1 MPASESCECEKGDDE
16 SCACSE
22 SGCQSGS
29 CNGQGGKV
37 EEVGYYPDDDDE
49 EQIQPRRLRSK
60 GYMENYINPPEFLE
74 ARAEE
79 IKAKR
84 EEKKHFPESPEMDV
98 LLFLVEHAPLK
109 NWQRDVLS
117 IIREETYYF
126 VPQGQTKIMNEGW
139 ASYWHSRIM
148 TEKVLNDRE
157 VIDYADHHSGTVGG
171 SRLRL
176 NPYKL
181 GLELFRDI
189 EDRWNKGRFGKEY
202 EECEDLAIRDSWDLA
217 LGLGQEKI
225 FEVRR
230 LYNDLTFVD
239 TFLTDDFCRQQKLFV
254 YAKEEKDP
262 TWVIKTREFDQ
273 IKALIL
279 NGLTNLGSPQIRVLD
294 GNFENRGELLMK
306 HEHEGRDLKWNFAEE
321 TLTNLHL
328 LWKRPVHVETIKEG
342 KKMRLSFDGKESNIK
357 ELD

>member
-1 MPASESCECEKGDDE
+1 
-16 SCACSE
+16 
-22 SGCQSGS
+22 
-29 CNGQGGKV
+29 
-37 EEVGYYPDDDDE
+37 
-49 EQIQPRRLRSK
+49 
-60 GYMENYINPPEFLE
+60 MEHYINPPEFLE

-79 IKAKR
+79 MKAKR
-84 EEKKHFPESPEMDV
+84 DEKKRFPESPEVDV
-98 LLFLVEHAPLK
+98 LLFLIENAPLK
-109 NWQRDVLS
+109 NWQRDILS

-148 TEKVLNDRE
+148 TEKVLNDGE
-157 VIDYADHHSGTVGG
+157 IIDYADHHSGTMGG
-171 SRLRL
+171 SRLQL

-181 GLELFRDI
+181 GLELFREI
-189 EDRWNKGRFGKEY
+189 EERWNKGRFGKEY
-202 EECEDLAIRDSWDLA
+202 EECEDLAVRDCWDLE

-239 TFLTDDFCRQQKLFV
+239 TFLTDDFCRRQKLFV
-254 YAKEEKDP
+254 YAKEEQDP
-262 TWVIKTREFDQ
+262 TWVIKTREFDK

-294 GNFENRGELLMK
+294 GNFENRGELLME
-306 HEHEGRDLKWNFAEE
+306 HEYEGRDLKWNFAEE

-328 LWKRPVHVETIKEG
+328 LWRRPVHVETTKEG
-342 KKMRLSFDGKESNIK
+342 KKVRLSFDGKESNIR
-357 ELD
+357 ELG

>member
-1 MPASESCECEKGDDE
+1 MPESEPCECEKDCDE
-16 SCACSE
+16 SSACSG
-22 SGCQSGS
+22 SGCQSES
-29 CNGQGGKV
+29 CNGQDEKV
-37 EEVGYYPDDDDE
+37 EGVGYFGDDDD

-84 EEKKHFPESPEMDV
+84 EKGKRFPESPEVDA

-109 NWQRDVLS
+109 NWQRDILS
-117 IIREETYYF
+117 IIREEAYYF

-148 TEKVLNDRE
+148 TEKVLKDGE
-157 VIDYADHHSGTVGG
+157 IIDYADHHSGTMGG
-171 SRLRL
+171 SRLHL

-189 EDRWNKGRFGKEY
+189 EERWNKGRFGKAY
-202 EECEDLAIRDSWDLA
+202 EECEDLAIRDSWDLD

-239 TFLTDDFCRQQKLFV
+239 TFLTDDFCRRQKLFV

-273 IKALIL
+273 IKAMIL

-294 GNFENRGELLMK
+294 GNFENRGELLME
-306 HEHEGRDLKWNFAEE
+306 HGHEGRDLKWNFAEE
-321 TLTNLHL
+321 TLTNLQL
-328 LWKRPVHVETIKEG
+328 LWKRPVHVETTKEG
-342 KKMRLSFDGKESNIK
+342 KKVRLSFDGKESNIK
-357 ELD
+357 ELG